1 MSPEPLRSRFTS
13 YPEQSHGLCCTL
25 LCLLLLLADGC
36 ASVPDEEQK
45 ESTPEDLTALVAP
58 PHASADDLYF
68 EVLRLHDRGFI
79 PSARFDSLRRSI
91 HEQAR
96 GLSEQQARETCRTLL
111 ISFLRRTLRES
122 SSGEHSGELAAELE
136 VRGHTRQ
143 MYQAGVREA
152 QQYAEATV
160 LLAGVLGM
168 PTSKGEAVL
177 MVATAGRGFVL
188 VKLKVALKRVP
199 LLLRELTGA
208 AEVVHWARNHGHRVQ
223 HLADEAALRAALK
236 AEGGELTEAATA
248 LLYKSA
254 AEGAAT
260 REVATQVARAWRF
273 SRRSADEVAVLA
285 RAVRHLGHERA
296 AQVEALWRRAAGGGL
311 LGESE
316 WTWLEQVAQ
325 QVDEPL
331 REAAEALRADKQVPW
346 MGLRAMESG
355 RRMELGSAEHQAQCW
370 LEYQLRYSERYKELS
385 YHVDETWLR
394 KYRAIMANKPQGDG
408 FELLV
413 LGKRGYEKNV
423 RLLMPPP
430 GTLGEGFVPDA
441 FKDQVEHLV
450 WGRPYKFVEVKSWN
464 ELSMT
469 GNVKAMIEYINKYG
483 GYLELWVRS
492 PAHSSGPTHLSEPLK
507 RAMESLRDKG
517 MGKLEFYP

>member
-1 MSPEPLRSRFTS
+1 MSPEAPRSRRTS
-13 YPEQSHGLCCTL
+13 HPEQSHGLCCTL
-25 LCLLLLLADGC
+25 LCLLLLAGGC
-36 ASVPDEEQK
+36 AGVPGEEQE

-79 PSARFDSLRRSI
+79 PPGHFDSLRRSI
-91 HEQAR
+91 HEQTW
-96 GLSEQQARETCRTLL
+96 GLPEQQARETCRTLL
-111 ISFLRRTLRES
+111 LSFLRRTLRES
-122 SSGEHSGELAAELE
+122 SSGERSGELAAELE
-136 VRGHTRQ
+136 VRGHARR

-160 LLAGVLGM
+160 LLAGVLGI

-188 VKLKVALKRVP
+188 VKLKMALKRVP
-199 LLLRELTGA
+199 LLLRELRGA
-208 AEVVHWARNHGHRVQ
+208 EEVVQWASKHGHRVQ
-223 HLADEAALRAALK
+223 HLADEAALRAAVK

-248 LLYKSA
+248 LLNKSA
-254 AEGAAT
+254 VQGAAT
-260 REVATQVARAWRF
+260 REVATQVARVWLS

-285 RAVRHLGHERA
+285 RAAMHSSHERA
-296 AQVEALWRRAAGGGL
+296 AEVEALWRRVAGGGI

-316 WTWLEQVAQ
+316 WTRLEQVAQ
-325 QVDEPL
+325 QVDKPL
-331 REAAEALRADKQVPW
+331 REAAEALRAGKQVPW
-346 MGLRAMESG
+346 LGLRAMEGG

-370 LEYQLRYSERYKELS
+370 LEYQLRNSERFKEFS
-385 YHVDETWLR
+385 YQVDETWLR

-413 LGKRGYEKNV
+413 LQTRGYEKNV
-423 RLLMPPP
+423 RLVMPPP
-430 GTLGEGFVPDA
+430 GTLGDGFVPDA
-441 FKDQVEHLV
+441 FKEQVEHLV

-469 GNVKAMIEYINKYG
+469 GNVKAMIDYIDKYG

-492 PAHSSGPTHLSEPLK
+492 PAHSSGPTHLSVPLK
-507 RAMESLRDKG
+507 RAMERLRG
-517 MGKLEFYP
+517 RGLGNLELYP